1 MLIYF
6 GDASLFWWCKSIL
19 VAGLYDPL
27 LHCRWV
33 FIAPEDQVVTLN
45 FTRFDIEGQPEN
57 ETRICPY
64 DFIEASNLGI
74 AMGSQ
79 LQNIKLEKKFEVSG
93 EVALCCHLLKL
104 IYVLLSSKSE
114 YFSKRSFLAKVC
126 VKKHFIW
133 KMKSFTMFAIRC
145 WVLMLT
151 RSKATFYIKSICFN
165 YNKIKNYDS
174 EMCS

>member
-1 MLIYF
+1 MLVYF
-6 GDASLFWWCKSIL
+6 GDASLFWWCKFIL

-79 LQNIKLEKKFEVSG
+79 LQ
-93 EVALCCHLLKL
+93 LKYE
-104 IYVLLSSKSE
+104 IVKN
-114 YFSKRSFLAKVC
+114 FSKFQGKWRYVVIF
-126 VKKHFIW
+126 W
-133 KMKSFTMFAIRC
+133 
-145 WVLMLT
+145 
-151 RSKATFYIKSICFN
+151 N
-165 YNKIKNYDS
+165 
-174 EMCS
+174 